1 MESLLISLLAI
12 FGGTVIIPPL
22 ARRLGLPVIVGE
34 LVFGIILGVSFLDIV
49 RSEEPTLE
57 FFASFGLV
65 YLMFLAGLE
74 TDFISI
80 FTEGDLGKVLAVSG
94 ASLILPFASGAGIS
108 YMADVHPLVL
118 GTIFCTTSIGLI
130 LPLLKEISSSRQFS
144 QILVGS
150 VTIVDII
157 SIFLLAFVL
166 ALIGGSIG
174 AELLYGLLFMV
185 TLLIMPFIIS
195 RGKIRE
201 KIEMKIVKEAHFD
214 FEIRAAFALIF
225 LLAALSNFLGFHA
238 IVGAFI
244 AGLVVSEVVPKDP
257 VEQKLQSFG
266 YGFFIPLF
274 FILVGSRVNLPV
286 LFSNARDIGI
296 LVILIAVALTAK
308 ASGVV
313 VVAKLIGL
321 NRSESIALGILHCA
335 RLSLIIAVAEVSLEL
350 GLIGESIFA
359 SLVLLAIISGVVAP
373 ALGKRIL
380 KKT

>member
-12 FGGTVIIPPL
+12 FGGIVIIPPL
-22 ARRLGLPVIVGE
+22 ARRLGLPVIVAE

-80 FTEGDLGKVLAVSG
+80 FTEGDLGKVLAVSA
-94 ASLILPFASGAGIS
+94 ASLILPFAAGAGIS

-130 LPLLKEISSSRQFS
+130 LPLLKDLSATRKFS

-150 VTIVDII
+150 VTLVDIF

-166 ALIGGSIG
+166 ALIEDSIG
-174 AELLYGLLFMV
+174 AEFIYGLLFMV
-185 TLLIMPFIIS
+185 TLLIMPFLIS
-195 RGKIRE
+195 RGNLRE
-201 KIEMKIVKEAHFD
+201 KIAMRIVEEAHFD

-244 AGLVVSEVVPKDP
+244 AGLMVSEVIPKDP

-274 FILVGSRVNLPV
+274 FILVGSQVNLPV
-286 LFSNARDIGI
+286 LFSNARDVGI
-296 LVILIAVALTAK
+296 LVILIAAALAAK

-321 NRSESIALGILHCA
+321 NRTESIALGILHCA

-380 KKT
+380 TKT